1 MKKRFLA
8 CGLCALMLLSAV
20 RASAVRGEDV
30 FHDDSVVRSV
40 TTVVYCLSED
50 RYRLVPEVRTIQILG
65 GETLLSVLANE
76 VLQPSVSDN
85 LVSAMSERARFA
97 VLSVMQTGRVA
108 TVDLGGDAD
117 LLQIYELFCLK
128 AALVNTLIETGLVDY
143 VNVLIGGREVP
154 TNDLPTGTMTR
165 FSEDLQSAWV
175 EHENEGVASLR
186 STDYTF
192 KRDVTLYFTNTES
205 NLMLAEVRQL
215 TFTRS
220 DLASPVIRALISGPS
235 NSSSLRRS
243 YPSSAQIVGTPSI
256 EAEDGSNSFLDVSFS
271 YEMASVLGGTQRVRR
286 ATLAPLVITLTSFL
300 PETDAVCIRVNRRP
314 LDSLIEED
322 GNGRMLYREQFEGYI
337 GRTVELYF
345 PNGDGTLAK
354 VTRAVPQNLS
364 TLRDLAEQL
373 FIIPEGVLPAFP
385 EGVAS
390 QHLLGAF
397 MMDDTAVLNLSR
409 EGAELFA
416 GLDADQERACIFSI
430 VNTLTGYDG
439 VSRVQFLVEGRRV
452 RSLANVISV
461 HGPLVRN
468 PGVVNTALN

>member
-186 STDYTF
+186 SNGLYVQAR
-192 KRDVTLYFTNTES
+192 RDALFYQYGIQFD
-205 NLMLAEVRQL
+205 AGGGAAA
-215 TFTRS
+215 
-220 DLASPVIRALISGPS
+220 DLHPVGFGQPGHPRADQRAVQFLIA
-235 NSSSLRRS
+235 
-243 YPSSAQIVGTPSI
+243 SAQL
-256 EAEDGSNSFLDVSFS
+256 SFLGTDRWHAFDR
-271 YEMASVLGGTQRVRR
+271 GG
-286 ATLAPLVITLTSFL
+286 
-300 PETDAVCIRVNRRP
+300 
-314 LDSLIEED
+314 
-322 GNGRMLYREQFEGYI
+322 GREQFLP
-337 GRTVELYF
+337 GR
-345 PNGDGTLAK
+345 
-354 VTRAVPQNLS
+354 
-364 TLRDLAEQL
+364 QL
-373 FIIPEGVLPAFP
+373 FL
-385 EGVAS
+385 
-390 QHLLGAF
+390 
-397 MMDDTAVLNLSR
+397 
-409 EGAELFA
+409 
-416 GLDADQERACIFSI
+416 
-430 VNTLTGYDG
+430 
-439 VSRVQFLVEGRRV
+439 
-452 RSLANVISV
+452 
-461 HGPLVRN
+461 
-468 PGVVNTALN
+468 